1 MDYPAMQGQP
11 RSPLTS
17 LGQFR
22 LNQQRRATLI
32 GMAMAIV
39 GLAIL
44 FWPRAHPVAPASG
57 DDIASLA
64 KMVNLPAVPV
74 SAHWAVA
81 PGTQTNSGAPG
92 PTDWTLDATITFSA
106 ADAAKI
112 SGVESFYKSPLLSGK
127 LMRIDDTHI
136 RLILN
141 TQ

>member
-1 MDYPAMQGQP
+1 MQGQP
-11 RSPLTS
+11 RSPFTS

-44 FWPRAHPVAPASG
+44 LWPREHPVAPVSG

-74 SAHWAVA
+74 SAHWSVA
-81 PGTQTNSGAPG
+81 PETQTDSGRVPG

-106 ADAAKI
+106 DEAAKI

-141 TQ
+141 TK

>member
-1 MDYPAMQGQP
+1 MQGH
-11 RSPLTS
+11 SPLTS

-32 GMAMAIV
+32 GMAMALV

-44 FWPRAHPVAPASG
+44 LWPHQHAVSPTSG

-74 SAHWAVA
+74 SVHWWVA
-81 PGTQTNSGAPG
+81 PEGQTDSGRVPG
-92 PTDWTLDATITFSA
+92 PSDWTLDATIAFSA
-106 ADAAKI
+106 DDAAKI

-127 LMRIDDTHI
+127 LMRIDDTHV
-136 RLILN
+136 RLVLN

>member
-1 MDYPAMQGQP
+1 MQGQP

-22 LNQQRRATLI
+22 LTQQRRATLI
-32 GMAMAIV
+32 GMAMALI

-44 FWPRAHPVAPASG
+44 LWPREYPMEPASG

-81 PGTQTNSGAPG
+81 PQVATDSGRVPG
-92 PTDWTLDATITFSA
+92 PSDWTLDATIAFSA
-106 ADAAKI
+106 DDAAKV
-112 SGVESFYKSPLLSGK
+112 SGVETFYKSPLLSGK
-127 LMRIDDTHI
+127 LMRIDDTHV